1 MTGGAHR
8 RPPGRVARATSLVIA
23 IGILALAALITES
36 RPDTL
41 TSQRSFRVEGRLGTA
56 VQGRDLRATVHGVT
70 VAREL
75 RRSDAGEPV
84 TTSGRWVVVDL
95 TVATD
100 VEPSGIGT
108 ADLELGE
115 RTYATRR
122 VRGRDL
128 TGVIVQP
135 GLPRRGLLVFEV
147 PADAVNGTAV
157 LALARSGDPRL
168 DSTLAITIDLAEASV
183 TDLAELTEPIFA
195 AAR

>member
-8 RPPGRVARATSLVIA
+8 RPPGRVARATSLVVA
-23 IGILALAALITES
+23 VGILALAALITES
-36 RPDTL
+36 HPDGL
-41 TSQRSFRVEGRLGTA
+41 TSQHSFRVEGRLGTA
-56 VQGRDLRATVHGVT
+56 VQGRDLRATVHEAT
-70 VAREL
+70 VARDL
-75 RRSDAGEPV
+75 RRGDAGEPLATRGHWIV
-84 TTSGRWVVVDL
+84 IDL

-128 TGVIVQP
+128 TGVIIQP

-147 PADAVNGTAV
+147 PEGAVDGTAV
-157 LALARSGDPRL
+157 LALARSSDPRL
-168 DSTLAITIDLAEASV
+168 DSTLAITIDLAEAPV
-183 TDLAELTEPIFA
+183 TDLVELTEPVFA
-195 AAR
+195 AAP

>member
-8 RPPGRVARATSLVIA
+8 RPPGRVARATSLVVA
-23 IGILALAALITES
+23 VGILALAALITEN
-36 RPDTL
+36 RPDSM

-56 VQGRDLRATVHGVT
+56 VQGRDLRATVHRAT

-75 RRSDAGEPV
+75 RRGEVGEPLS
-84 TTSGRWVVVDL
+84 TSGRWIVVDV
-95 TVATD
+95 TIATD

-122 VRGRDL
+122 VRGHDL
-128 TGVIVQP
+128 TGLVVQP

-147 PADAVNGTAV
+147 PTDAVDGTAV
-157 LALARSGDPRL
+157 LALARAGDPRL
-168 DSTLAITIDLAEASV
+168 DSTLAITVDLAEAPV
-183 TDLAELTEPIFA
+183 TDLVELTEPVLGA
-195 AAR
+195 ER